1 MNPFIK
7 MEAAEDSREENLPM
21 LKEFAWD
28 FVHDTFRRAADGTL
42 QTVTKNEALKVWVYK
57 ALKTER
63 YRYEAYLHGTYN
75 MDSSYG
81 VRLEEYIGA
90 YPNNV
95 RTETMIAQS
104 VKECLAV
111 NPYIKSIDYVRI
123 DDLRKDRLVIG
134 VGITSV
140 YGSFDETYPI

>member
-1 MNPFIK
+1 MNPFVK
-7 MEAAEDSREENLPM
+7 MEAAEERREEDLPT

-28 FVHDTFRRAADGTL
+28 FVHDTFHRAADGTI

-81 VRLEEYIGA
+81 VTLEEYIGA
-90 YPNNV
+90 CPNNV

-123 DDLRKDRLVIG
+123 DDLRKDHLMIG

>member
-1 MNPFIK
+1 MNPFVK
-7 MEAAEDSREENLPM
+7 MEAAEERREEDLPP

-81 VRLEEYIGA
+81 VTLEEYIGA

-123 DDLRKDRLVIG
+123 DDLRKDRLMIG
-134 VGITSV
+134 VGITSI

>member
-7 MEAAEDSREENLPM
+7 MEAAEERREEDLPP

-28 FVHDTFRRAADGTL
+28 FVHDTFHRAADGTI

-75 MDSSYG
+75 MDPSYG
-81 VRLEEYIGA
+81 VTLEEYIGA

-123 DDLRKDRLVIG
+123 DDLRKDRLMIG